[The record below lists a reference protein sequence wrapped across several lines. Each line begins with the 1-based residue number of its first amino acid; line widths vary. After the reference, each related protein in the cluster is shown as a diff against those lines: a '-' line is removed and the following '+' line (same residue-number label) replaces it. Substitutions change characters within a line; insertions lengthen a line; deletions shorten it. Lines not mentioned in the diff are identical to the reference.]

1 MIGKIIRGDD
11 FAGLLRYLTAARKD
25 LTPDHIETR
34 HIVNPDL
41 AAQEMAAVAAAA
53 THRNR
58 VQRPVAH
65 IIIGWRKDENP
76 TLIQQ
81 KKAARRIL
89 EKLDLQ
95 SHQAAIVVHPEAKLG
110 LRPGPDGR
118 AYETHIGINRVAFDG
133 TVAKLDWDFARL
145 EVACSEVAK
154 EMGFLQVAGRHNGV
168 GDLPV
173 PGLGNAISSI
183 TAQTGKPTLADELRQ
198 DHATMDRLRQ
208 ARREG
213 WAALLAAFEDSGIVI
228 RPGRHRR
235 RTELHRGLV
244 MVDRDDP
251 ERRIKIS
258 SLNSPGESWSSIAL
272 EKELGAMP
280 AGWDAPFAE
289 QLEKRASKFDL
300 QLGPCEIPSDRA
312 VSDEAKKPVDLA
324 AEIRADPSRLA
335 RLRAARQHDWAA
347 LIAAFD
353 AQGIGIASGIN
364 ARRGTTSGL
373 VMVDLA
379 NPSRRQALSAL
390 DTPTEKWGAGG
401 LAKTLGPWPGVSTSS
416 LEKPSASD
424 RTEHANSSRSP
435 EKAADISLDR
445 DATYRAYVDMK
456 ARIVSGN
463 RDLSAERGARM
474 DAMVAGQRRQR
485 DRQHALRRLRRD
497 IVRGV
502 FGWRSLIGR
511 ALNAAADALFDIRM
525 RVLAR
530 TQRDARSALS
540 SEIAARRASVPTWA
554 EYLRAAQHD
563 HARTIAERHRLAEA
577 KANWLLEIRRRRDR
591 LKQGDEAKSLLT
603 RARTATDRRLQERY
617 GSRVDAM
624 LDRLGLDQT
633 VAIAEPMVAG
643 MTPSERRR
651 LPMLI
656 EGLCERR
663 RLRER
668 LWLDGVR
675 ARRDRLRGSDQAR
688 KRLDRAREGRDRR
701 AGEAAFAAMRSRR
714 SGLQQESSHP
724 GEGLWAAIE
733 PAISQRQGGL
743 MRRDQTEPA
752 AAPSTN
758 PRHATTLKEVE
769 QVVGATAGQSDE
781 TAGSPDQRH
790 IGLDRKSLVVRIA
803 MVLIANDTWS
813 VERGHAL
820 GQLVGEKGA
829 DLWKAAH
836 GLSRIQHAQ
845 RHPAKISR
853 ADVRRV
859 WVETRRQARTAA
871 FPELLDVVDG
881 FGREMEGRSRV

>member
-1 MIGKIIRGDD
+1 MSC
-11 FAGLLRYLTAARKD
+11 ARIMPRW
-25 LTPDHIETR
+25 TGC
-34 HIVNPDL
+34 
-41 AAQEMAAVAAAA
+41 A
-53 THRNR
+53 
-58 VQRPVAH
+58 RPV
-65 IIIGWRKDENP
+65 GR
-76 TLIQQ
+76 
-81 KKAARRIL
+81 
-89 EKLDLQ
+89 
-95 SHQAAIVVHPEAKLG
+95 VG
-110 LRPGPDGR
+110 RPCSRPSR
-118 AYETHIGINRVAFDG
+118 
-133 TVAKLDWDFARL
+133 TVASSSDPGGTAV
-145 EVACSEVAK
+145 VA
-154 EMGFLQVAGRHNGV
+154 
-168 GDLPV
+168 
-173 PGLGNAISSI
+173 
-183 TAQTGKPTLADELRQ
+183 
-198 DHATMDRLRQ
+198 
-208 ARREG
+208 
-213 WAALLAAFEDSGIVI
+213 
-228 RPGRHRR
+228 
-235 RTELHRGLV
+235 ELHRGLV

-258 SLNSPGESWSSIAL
+258 SLNSPSGSWSSIAL

-280 AGWDAPFAE
+280 AGWDAPSAE
-289 QLEKRASKFDL
+289 KLEKRASEFDL
-300 QLGPCEIPSDRA
+300 QLGPGEIPSDRS

-353 AQGIGIASGIN
+353 AQGIGIAPGIN
-364 ARRGTTSGL
+364 ARRGTISGL

-379 NPSRRQALSAL
+379 NPSRRQPLSAL

-424 RTEHANSSRSP
+424 RTEHETPTRSP

-445 DATYRAYVDMK
+445 DATYSAYVDMK

-502 FGWRSLIGR
+502 FGWRSLVGR
-511 ALNAAADALFDIRM
+511 ALNAAADALFDRRM

-540 SEIAARRASVPTWA
+540 VEIAARRASVPTWA

-563 HARTIAERHRLAEA
+563 HARAIAERHRLAEA

-591 LKQGDEAKSLLT
+591 LKNGDEAPARLA
-603 RARTATDRRLQERY
+603 RARTAIDSRLQERY
-617 GSRVDAM
+617 GSRVDGL

-633 VAIAEPMVAG
+633 GAICRLMAAG
-643 MTPSERRR
+643 MAPSERRR

-656 EGLCERR
+656 EGL
-663 RLRER
+663 REQ
-668 LWLDGVR
+668 LWLEQVR

-701 AGEAAFAAMRSRR
+701 AGEAALAAMLSRR
-714 SGLQQESSHP
+714 SGLQQESSRP
-724 GEGLWAAIE
+724 GEGLWAAIG

-752 AAPSTN
+752 VAPSTN

-769 QVVGATAGQSDE
+769 QVVGSTAGRSNE
-781 TAGSPDQRH
+781 TARSPDQRH
-790 IGLDRKSLVVRIA
+790 IVGGSAPRKPHGGKKRAGRNPRAPAGRDSRYRPTKAVAVDVKFTNGANRETQQRPSRASGTVSKSPGARWADRLAVYRSHVRTAPERRSKRWQIPKIVLRDIPLKTRRRSTRAQRISRRVFATWLVQVRKSASVDSGLDRKSLVVRIA
-803 MVLIANDTWS
+803 MVLIANESWT
-813 VERGHAL
+813 VKRGHAL
-820 GQLVGEKGA
+820 GRLVGEKGA

-859 WVETRRQARTAA
+859 WIETRRQARIAA
-871 FPELLDVVDG
+871 FPELLDVVDS